1 MKEDDIGAIDKGNIL
16 PEDERLR
23 PKRQRPAYA
32 KIDYEGDEDPEGEA
46 DPDYNP
52 PEAEGE

>member
-23 PKRQRPAYA
+23 PKRQLPAYA